1 MSFQI
6 ILRSCFLSSVC
17 VLLMSVQTFG
27 QPLEEKN
34 ETFGEIP
41 TLEELSNL
49 RQLLP
54 EYADSVVTILENDYD
69 QIMASANENVKNR
82 TNYLLGISYYFK
94 GMYLVSNYYYDQV
107 LNSLMDQGDMN
118 NQLLEAVYNNKGVNL
133 ELLGHYENSIE
144 IYLESLNIA
153 RSREDTLGIG
163 QTTLNLGVL
172 FFQLRDT
179 TKAIEYTREA
189 LDYFYQVD
197 DSYHIYLGNMNY
209 GSFIKRRDP
218 DMGSEL
224 LDIAMEG
231 FLELN
236 DSYRIAETLY
246 HQANLLN
253 LNQRYEEAVEK
264 ALLSLDY
271 NPVDQFINLR
281 ITTYN
286 ILIDSYHQM
295 NEPGKSLPYIQE
307 IHEAIEM
314 KKIQSVQA
322 LEYFWT
328 NSEKVLST
336 QDYREL
342 ADYQDALKK
351 EFIQDM
357 ERTRYSNIVAQF
369 DILSNL
375 EEGYADSVQQ
385 QIDATE
391 NQNQSYFAFLFL
403 WAVTLGGVGWI
414 IYLFRGYLPIP
425 GRDSRTDYMIQRIKS
440 QKGDKDDVQPDY
452 SVVEASKGGYKD
464 EGKGPDPTDSVS
476 KLFLEID
483 ELMMNE
489 QLFKKPD
496 LSREYLAKRLRSNT
510 KYISMAVKKETGL
523 SFKDYVNSCAISLAI
538 AKIKHNGR
546 SYTNQELA
554 EICGYSSET
563 TFYRNFKKLTGLT
576 PNQFKER
583 YHGEK
588 AY

>member
-1 MSFQI
+1 M
-6 ILRSCFLSSVC
+6 LRSCYLTSVF
-17 VLLMSVQTFG
+17 VLLLFAQTFG
-27 QPLEEKN
+27 QSSEQKN

-41 TLEELSNL
+41 TLEDLSNL

-69 QIMASANENVKNR
+69 KIMASANENVKNR
-82 TNYLLGISYYFK
+82 TNYLIGLSYYFK

-107 LNSLMDQGDMN
+107 LNALMDQGDLN

-133 ELLGHYENSIE
+133 ELLGYYENAIE
-144 IYLESLNIA
+144 TYLESLNIA
-153 RSREDTLGIG
+153 RLREDTLGIG

-179 TKAIEYTREA
+179 TKAIEYSREA
-189 LDYFYQVD
+189 LDFFYQVD
-197 DSYHIYLGNMNY
+197 DSYHIALGNMNY
-209 GSFIKRRDP
+209 GSFIQRRDP

-253 LNQRYEEAVEK
+253 LNQRYEEAAEK

-286 ILIDSYHQM
+286 ILIDSYYQM
-295 NEPGKSLPYIQE
+295 NEPEKSLPYIQE
-307 IHEAIEM
+307 IHEAIEI
-314 KKIQSVQA
+314 KKIQSIQA

-342 ADYQDALKK
+342 AAYQDALKK

-375 EEGYADSVQQ
+375 EVGYADSLQQ
-385 QIDATE
+385 ELDE
-391 NQNQSYFAFLFL
+391 MGKDESNQYAFILF

-414 IYLFRGYLPIP
+414 VYLLRGYLPLRGP
-425 GRDSRTDYMIQRIKS
+425 DSKTNYIIQKIKS
-440 QKGDKDDVQPDY
+440 QKDDKDAVQPDY
-452 SVVEASKGGYKD
+452 SVVEASKSGYKD
-464 EGKGPDPTDSVS
+464 EGKGPDLTDSVS
-476 KLFLEID
+476 KLFPEID
-483 ELMMNE
+483 QLMMKE
-489 QLFKKPD
+489 QLFKNPD
-496 LSREYLAKRLRSNT
+496 LSREYLAKRLRTNT

-523 SFKDYVNSCAISLAI
+523 SFNDYVNSCAISLAV
-538 AKIKHNGR
+538 AKIKDNN
-546 SYTNQELA
+546 SFFTNMELA
-554 EICGYSSET
+554 EECGYSSET